1 MAELSPRRKL
11 LNAFVLN
18 LQRINGAEPYRTAV
32 GAVAT
37 LEPGQLDPE
46 RLEDGLAVY
55 IDKQERAVDPALQR
69 THRLTTVA
77 IVVKRKGGETGEES
91 LDAVLED
98 IEQAME
104 GRQVTWPAGCGQPVY
119 LSMEPLRAPAGA
131 DWIGALIRYTSNIPK
146 LTR

>member
-18 LQRINGAEPYRTAV
+18 LQRINGADPYRTAV

-46 RLEDGLAVY
+46 RVEDGLAVY
-55 IDKQERAVDPALQR
+55 IDKQERASDPALQR

-77 IVVKRKGGETGEES
+77 IVVKRQGGEAAEES

-98 IEQAME
+98 IERAMD
-104 GRQVTWPAGCGQPVY
+104 GRQPTWPAGIGQPVY
-119 LSMEPLRAPAGA
+119 QSMEPLRAPAGA